1 MKNFLKLIALFLLV
15 VTLGSTTGAGVVYA
29 AEHASEAPA
38 GDGGHKAEK
47 PKKSTAHPAGEGA
60 PKASESGGLGGSKVY
75 VTIGPIILPII
86 NDDGPQQ
93 IVTMIVS
100 LQVKDTNDSDLVRE
114 QLPRLIDGFMRAL
127 YGKLDANTMH
137 HGTVVDIDFVKRKV
151 TRAATE
157 IMGKGIVEDVL
168 ILGVSQ
174 RQV

>member
-1 MKNFLKLIALFLLV
+1 MKNFLKLIALFLFV
-15 VTLGSTTGAGVVYA
+15 VTLGITTGAGAVYA
-29 AEHASEAPA
+29 AETKAEE
-38 GDGGHKAEK
+38 GGHKAEK

-100 LQVKDTNDSDLVRE
+100 LQVKDTNDSDSVRE
-114 QLPRLIDGFMRAL
+114 QLPRLIDAFMRAL
-127 YGKLDANTMH
+127 YGKLDATTMH

-151 TRAATE
+151 TRAAIE
-157 IMGKGIVEDVL
+157 IMGKGIIEDVL